1 MDNYQWTKHA
11 LYKLK
16 YYQLSKQRITRVI
29 RNPERIEEGIVSKT
43 IAVMQPSSTRI
54 KNGKKVW
61 SQEIWAMYQIG
72 NSKSQIT
79 NHKQIQS
86 SKNKVQ
92 KISLLSSTSS
102 PFGKSLPT
110 GRQGRGEGKLKII
123 SAWRYP
129 GMSPKNNP
137 IPEEILREIKNS
149 V

>member
-1 MDNYQWTKHA
+1 MDNYQWTQHA

-43 IAVMQPSSTRI
+43 IAVMQPTSIRI

-61 SQEIWAMYQIG
+61 SQEIWAMYQVG
-72 NSKSQIT
+72 NHKAQIT
-79 NHKQIQS
+79 KHKQILKTNYQ
-86 SKNKVQ
+86 
-92 KISLLSSTSS
+92 TAH
-102 PFGKSLPT
+102 
-110 GRQGRGEGKLKII
+110 KLKII

-137 IPEEILREIKNS
+137 IPEEIWNEIRDMI
-149 V
+149 